1 MPYQNTSSPKNSS
14 IEGKQEDKMGGS
26 GDYVHRF
33 IELGEQISLGIQLKI
48 YQDFTVTL
56 AVSQI
61 VDLI

>member
-1 MPYQNTSSPKNSS
+1 
-14 IEGKQEDKMGGS
+14 MGGS